1 MQLKNYIIHK
11 IYLYCLKNP
20 NQSSME
26 MFAVKPCFLEVNST
40 LTGPN
45 NFEISQVSRYK
56 VVKMHNDTEIGTTN
70 LFHYI
75 PSISKISV

>member
-1 MQLKNYIIHK
+1 MRLKNYIIHK

-26 MFAVKPCFLEVNST
+26 MFAVKPYFLELI

-45 NFEISQVSRYK
+45 NFEVAQDSRYK
-56 VVKMHNDTEIGTTN
+56 VVKMHNETEIGAKN
-70 LFHYI
+70 LFHHI